1 MSMSKTFVVNDYK
14 IAEIMEILMDTKMT
28 VYDDGKYGFLRTP
41 FINRVYAQAKTLV
54 EKYNL

>member
-41 FINRVYAQAKTLV
+41 FIWLLV
-54 EKYNL
+54 GLIVIIWLSI

>member
-1 MSMSKTFVVNDYK
+1 MSKTFIVDDYR

-28 VYDDGKYGFLRTP
+28 IYDDGKYGFLRTP